1 MELVCNYNVGEFYK
15 IAHGQELKY
24 RWLPAKYSV
33 GKDIL
38 MVFNM
43 VLFILSRYIMV
54 VYTIYLQQCAFW
66 AIKDPLAAFFLC

>member
-1 MELVCNYNVGEFYK
+1 MLVNFIKLRTPRNSNIGDCPES
-15 IAHGQELKY
+15 I
-24 RWLPAKYSV
+24 PV

-54 VYTIYLQQCAFW
+54 VYTIYLQQWAFW

>member
-54 VYTIYLQQCAFW
+54 V
-66 AIKDPLAAFFLC
+66 